1 MAESN
6 VLREIKIGNTSIKIA
21 GDYCNDKTEIEVEE
35 ILRRIAQQAQR
46 NMTATARAS

>member
-6 VLREIKIGNTSIKIA
+6 ILREKKIGNTRIRIA
-21 GDYCNDKTEIEVEE
+21 GDYCKKTEIEVEE
-35 ILRRIAQQAQR
+35 ILRRVAQQAQR